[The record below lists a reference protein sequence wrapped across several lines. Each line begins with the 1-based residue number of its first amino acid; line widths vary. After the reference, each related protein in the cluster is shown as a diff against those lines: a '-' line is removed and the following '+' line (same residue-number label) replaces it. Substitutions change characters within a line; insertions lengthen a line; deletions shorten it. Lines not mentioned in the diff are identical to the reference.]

1 MGDVIEFHNP
11 QQERR
16 SADDAWTEQL
26 KEAWLD
32 IGGMVQLAVDTHA
45 RNDHELDT
53 IIGEM
58 AAAGDAL
65 SFVDGMMAARDRVQ
79 VALEFLTDAASRSCD
94 ALDRLGFN
102 SPDAA

>member
-1 MGDVIEFHNP
+1 MGDVFDFHNP
-11 QQERR
+11 HEGL
-16 SADDAWTEQL
+16 ADGWIEQL

-32 IGGMVQLAVDTHA
+32 IGGMVHLAVETHA

-65 SFVDGMMAARDRVQ
+65 SFVDAMTAARDRVQ
-79 VALEFLTDAASRSCD
+79 VALEFLTDAAARSCD
-94 ALDRLGFN
+94 ALGRLGH
-102 SPDAA
+102 SPPDAA

>member
-1 MGDVIEFHNP
+1 MGDVIDFHNP
-11 QQERR
+11 QQARG
-16 SADDAWTEQL
+16 SAGDAWTEQL

-79 VALEFLTDAASRSCD
+79 VALEFLTDAAARSYD
-94 ALDRLGFN
+94 ALGRLGC
-102 SPDAA
+102 SPPDAA